1 MCKVVCNLNQLFLS
15 IFISLWKQSQDR
27 KHAGWHFK
35 KLPLATSWFLANAN
49 AQR

>member
-1 MCKVVCNLNQLFLS
+1 MCKVVWNLSQVFLS
-15 IFISLWKQSQDR
+15 IFPSLVKTSQDR